1 MEINPKTRCV
11 KFRQYSAQGTHIK
24 QLVQPLCSED
34 ESDPDQENDEM
45 FNQVL
50 SEENGDDYEGDS
62 DFEEK
67 SSVDSD
73 DVVVVDD
80 DVSNADK
87 NDDDD
92 DDDDY
97 DSGDTTSH
105 YITKPLIVNGYSI
118 QPGLPKEF
126 VSVLNNIRPSFSV
139 PAHINLLIEMI
150 VNGDIAF
157 GESGLIAK
165 PDLEAL
171 YGRRPSSVTT
181 KFCH

>member
-24 QLVQPLCSED
+24 QLVQPLCSEH
-34 ESDPDQENDEM
+34 ESDPDQ
-45 FNQVL
+45 
-50 SEENGDDYEGDS
+50 ENGDDYEGDS
-62 DFEEK
+62 DFDEK

-73 DVVVVDD
+73 DVDVDDD
-80 DVSNADK
+80 DVSNGDK
-87 NDDDD
+87 NNDD

-171 YGRRPSSVTT
+171 YGRGPSSVS
-181 KFCH
+181 K

>member
-1 MEINPKTRCV
+1 
-11 KFRQYSAQGTHIK
+11 
-24 QLVQPLCSED
+24 
-34 ESDPDQENDEM
+34 M
-45 FNQVL
+45 FNEVL

-62 DFEEK
+62 DFDEK

-73 DVVVVDD
+73 DVDVDDDDDD
-80 DVSNADK
+80 DVSNGDK
-87 NDDDD
+87 NNDD

-165 PDLEAL
+165 PVLEAL
-171 YGRRPSSVTT
+171 YGRGPSSVS
-181 KFCH
+181 K

>member
-1 MEINPKTRCV
+1 
-11 KFRQYSAQGTHIK
+11 
-24 QLVQPLCSED
+24 
-34 ESDPDQENDEM
+34 M
-45 FNQVL
+45 FNEVL

-62 DFEEK
+62 DFDEK
-67 SSVDSD
+67 SSGDSD
-73 DVVVVDD
+73 DVDGDDDDDD
-80 DVSNADK
+80 DVSNGDK
-87 NDDDD
+87 NND

-105 YITKPLIVNGYSI
+105 YITKPLIVNGHSI

-139 PAHINLLIEMI
+139 PAHNNLLIEMI

-157 GESGLIAK
+157 GESDLIAK

-171 YGRRPSSVTT
+171 YGRGPSSVS
-181 KFCH
+181 K

>member
-1 MEINPKTRCV
+1 M
-11 KFRQYSAQGTHIK
+11 
-24 QLVQPLCSED
+24 
-34 ESDPDQENDEM
+34 
-45 FNQVL
+45 L

-73 DVVVVDD
+73 DVVVDDD

-87 NDDDD
+87 NDDD

-126 VSVLNNIRPSFSV
+126 VSVLNNIRPSF
-139 PAHINLLIEMI
+139 
-150 VNGDIAF
+150 F
-157 GESGLIAK
+157 
-165 PDLEAL
+165 
-171 YGRRPSSVTT
+171 SSSTHQ
-181 KFCH
+181 CPYRDDC

>member
-1 MEINPKTRCV
+1 
-11 KFRQYSAQGTHIK
+11 
-24 QLVQPLCSED
+24 
-34 ESDPDQENDEM
+34 M
-45 FNQVL
+45 FNEVL

-62 DFEEK
+62 DFDEK

-73 DVVVVDD
+73 DVDVDDD
-80 DVSNADK
+80 DVSNGDK
-87 NDDDD
+87 NNDDD
-92 DDDDY
+92 

-126 VSVLNNIRPSFSV
+126 VSILNNIRPSFSV

-171 YGRRPSSVTT
+171 YGRGPSSVS
-181 KFCH
+181 K

>member
-45 FNQVL
+45 FNEVL

-62 DFEEK
+62 DFDEK

-73 DVVVVDD
+73 DVDVDDD
-80 DVSNADK
+80 DVSNGDK
-87 NDDDD
+87 NNDDD

-150 VNGDIAF
+150 VNGDIAI

-171 YGRRPSSVTT
+171 YGRGPSSVS
-181 KFCH
+181 K

>member
-1 MEINPKTRCV
+1 
-11 KFRQYSAQGTHIK
+11 
-24 QLVQPLCSED
+24 
-34 ESDPDQENDEM
+34 M
-45 FNQVL
+45 FNEVL

-62 DFEEK
+62 DFDAK

-73 DVVVVDD
+73 DVDVD
-80 DVSNADK
+80 DVSNGDK
-87 NDDDD
+87 NNDD

-165 PDLEAL
+165 PVLEAL
-171 YGRRPSSVTT
+171 YGRGPSSVS
-181 KFCH
+181 K

>member
-11 KFRQYSAQGTHIK
+11 KFRQYSAQGTRIK

-34 ESDPDQENDEM
+34 ESDPDQENDER
-45 FNQVL
+45 FNEVL
-50 SEENGDDYEGDS
+50 SEENGDDYEGNS
-62 DFEEK
+62 DFDQT

-73 DVVVVDD
+73 DVDGDDDD
-80 DVSNADK
+80 DVSNGDK
-87 NDDDD
+87 NN
-92 DDDDY
+92 DDDY

-171 YGRRPSSVTT
+171 YGRGPSSVS
-181 KFCH
+181 K

>member
-11 KFRQYSAQGTHIK
+11 KLRQYAAQGTHIK

-45 FNQVL
+45 FNEVL

-62 DFEEK
+62 DFDEK

-73 DVVVVDD
+73 DVDVD
-80 DVSNADK
+80 V
-87 NDDDD
+87 

-165 PDLEAL
+165 PVLEAL
-171 YGRRPSSVTT
+171 YGRGPSSVS
-181 KFCH
+181 K

>member
-1 MEINPKTRCV
+1 M
-11 KFRQYSAQGTHIK
+11 KFRLYSAQGTHVK

-34 ESDPDQENDEM
+34 ESDPDQQNDEM
-45 FNQVL
+45 FNEVL
-50 SEENGDDYEGDS
+50 SKENGDDYEGDS
-62 DFEEK
+62 DFDEK
-67 SSVDSD
+67 SSGDSD
-73 DVVVVDD
+73 DVD
-80 DVSNADK
+80 DVSNGDK
-87 NDDDD
+87 NN
-92 DDDDY
+92 DDY

-105 YITKPLIVNGYSI
+105 YITKPLIVNGHSI

-139 PAHINLLIEMI
+139 PAHNNLLIEMI

-171 YGRRPSSVTT
+171 YGRGPSSVS
-181 KFCH
+181 K

>member
-1 MEINPKTRCV
+1 
-11 KFRQYSAQGTHIK
+11 
-24 QLVQPLCSED
+24 
-34 ESDPDQENDEM
+34 M
-45 FNQVL
+45 FNEVL

-62 DFEEK
+62 DFDEK

-73 DVVVVDD
+73 DVDVDDDDD
-80 DVSNADK
+80 DVSNGDK
-87 NDDDD
+87 NNDDD

-171 YGRRPSSVTT
+171 YGRGPSSVS
-181 KFCH
+181 K